1 MKRISINLLTNVL
14 LLLVGVVLIIFYAI
28 PDVLKWVAVVIGVLF
43 FLPSLAYVVTV
54 AFRKAEVRNSVDLLG
69 IFPSV
74 GGMCFGI
81 VMMLKPHLFENVIT
95 LLLGLFMLVLGLFHI
110 IYLLLSWR
118 TIGVKAWYLVA
129 PLLVTVAG
137 ILVLTLDCVRDNAA
151 IVALFTGVSLLLFN
165 FTSVQEY
172 MAERRLRKSVAA
184 GASTVGPAISEST
197 TATTVEPEVQPA
209 GEVTTEP

>member
-1 MKRISINLLTNVL
+1 MKRISINLLTNLL

-28 PDVLKWVAVVIGVLF
+28 PDVLKWVAVVIGELF

-69 IFPSV
+69 IIPSV

-118 TIGVKAWYLVA
+118 TLGVKTWYLVA
-129 PLLVTVAG
+129 PLLVTAAG
-137 ILVLTLDCVRDNAA
+137 LLVLTLDCVRGNAA
-151 IVALFTGVSLLLFN
+151 VVTLFTGLSLLLFN
-165 FTSVQEY
+165 FTSFHEY
-172 MAERRLRKSVAA
+172 MAERRLRKSVTA
-184 GASTVGPAISEST
+184 GASTTGPEASAST
-197 TATTVEPEVQPA
+197 TATVVEPEVQQA
-209 GEVTTEP
+209 VEETT